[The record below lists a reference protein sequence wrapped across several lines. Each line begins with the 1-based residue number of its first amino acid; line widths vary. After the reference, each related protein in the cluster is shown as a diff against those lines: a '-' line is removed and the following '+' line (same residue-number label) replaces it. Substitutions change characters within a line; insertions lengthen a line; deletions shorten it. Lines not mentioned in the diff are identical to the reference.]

1 LRCSTRFEAALQQEL
16 MTMATSSEYGL
27 GPFAFPRGWFMIGAA
42 NDATRIPAPIRY
54 FGKDLVLYRG
64 ESGTPYVVDA
74 YCPHMGAHLAK
85 NSTSYIVR
93 DGEHVEG
100 ESIRCPFHG
109 WRFGPDG
116 ACNHIPY
123 SDFIPKA
130 ARLQTYPVIERAG
143 IIWMWHDSEGLEPD
157 IELPNFGGHYGE
169 PGWVEWKIDYMGD
182 LNSHGIEI
190 VDNMADFGHFI
201 PIHGATDWQYFANE
215 FKGPHLHQY
224 YSAGHRTL
232 TANPEDFLV
241 LDTWYE
247 GPGFLQSEMA
257 GTFDSFIMIS
267 NTPVEDGVT
276 RSWHALMVKVHDGSR
291 ETTDEDRAIALMYQE
306 ASRLAFAQDVEIW
319 ANKRACINPLA
330 LPADGPYGKV
340 RIWYRQ
346 FYNPR
351 DKAPEIQGRVNGL
364 TVTLDK
370 RPGHKAA

>member
-1 LRCSTRFEAALQQEL
+1 
-16 MTMATSSEYGL
+16 MATTKEYGL
-27 GPFAFPRGWFMIGAA
+27 GEFDFPRGWFMIGPAS
-42 NDATRIPAPIRY
+42 DATRTPAPIRY
-54 FGKDLVLYRG
+54 FGKDLVIYRG

-74 YCPHMGAHLAK
+74 YCPHMGAHLAR

-116 ACNHIPY
+116 TCNHIPY
-123 SDFIPKA
+123 SEFIPKA
-130 ARLQTYPVIERAG
+130 AKLGTYPVIERAG
-143 IIWMWHDSEGLEPD
+143 IIWMWHDPEGLEPD
-157 IELPNFGGHYGE
+157 VELPDFGGHYGE

-182 LNSHGIEI
+182 LNCHGIEI
-190 VDNMADFGHFI
+190 VDNMADFGHFV

-215 FKGPHLHQY
+215 FMNGHLHQY

-232 TANPEDFLV
+232 TANPEDALV

-257 GTFDSFIMIS
+257 GTFDSFIMIA
-267 NTPVEDGVT
+267 NTPIEDGVS
-276 RSWHALMVKVHDGSR
+276 RSWHGLMVKVHDGSR
-291 ETTDEDRAIALMYQE
+291 ETTDADREMALAYQE
-306 ASRLAFAQDVEIW
+306 GSRLAFAQDVEIW

-330 LPADGPYGKV
+330 IPKDGPYAKV
-340 RIWYRQ
+340 RLWYRQ

-351 DKAPEIQGRVNGL
+351 SKAPEIQGRVNGL
-364 TVTLDK
+364 HVTLDK
-370 RPGHKAA
+370 RPGQKVA

>member
-1 LRCSTRFEAALQQEL
+1 
-16 MTMATSSEYGL
+16 MATSREYGL
-27 GPFAFPRGWFMIGAA
+27 GDFDFPRGWFMIGPAS
-42 NDATRIPAPIRY
+42 DATRTPAPIRY

-64 ESGTPYVVDA
+64 ESGTAYVVDA

-109 WRFGPDG
+109 WRFGADG

-130 ARLQTYPVIERAG
+130 AKLQTYPVIERAG
-143 IIWMWHDSEGLEPD
+143 IIWMWHDPEGLEPD
-157 IELPNFGGHYGE
+157 VELANFGGHFGE

-182 LNSHGIEI
+182 LGCHGIEI
-190 VDNMADFGHFI
+190 LDNMADVGHFV

-215 FKGPHLHQY
+215 FMGNTVHQY

-232 TANPEDFLV
+232 TASAEDQLA

-257 GTFDSFIMIS
+257 GAFDSFIMIA
-267 NTPVEDGVT
+267 NTSVEDGVS
-276 RSWHALMVKVHDGSR
+276 RAWHALMVKVHDGSR
-291 ETTDEDRAIALMYQE
+291 EITDEDRANALLYQE
-306 ASRLAFAQDVEIW
+306 GSRLAFAQDVEIW
-319 ANKRACINPLA
+319 ANKRACINPLVI
-330 LPADGPYGKV
+330 PADGPFGKV
-340 RIWYRQ
+340 RTWYRQ

-351 DKAPEIQGRVNGL
+351 AKAPEFQDRVNGL

-370 RPGHKAA
+370 RPGARAA

>member
-1 LRCSTRFEAALQQEL
+1 
-16 MTMATSSEYGL
+16 MATSSDYAL
-27 GPFAFPRGWFMIGAA
+27 GEFTFPRGWFMIGAA
-42 NDATRIPAPIRY
+42 SEATRAPAAIRY

-100 ESIRCPFHG
+100 EAIRCPFHG
-109 WRFGPDG
+109 WRFGSDG

-130 ARLQTYPVIERAG
+130 ARLRTYPVIERAG
-143 IIWMWHDSEGLEPD
+143 ILWMWHDEEGLEPD
-157 IELPNFGGHYGE
+157 VELANFGGHYGE

-182 LNSHGIEI
+182 LNTHGIEI
-190 VDNMADFGHFI
+190 IDNMADFGHFI
-201 PIHGATDWQYFANE
+201 PIHGAKDWQYFANE
-215 FKGPHLHQY
+215 FMGAALHQY

-232 TANPEDFLV
+232 TAAEGDQLV

-257 GTFDSFIMIS
+257 GAFDSFIMIS

-291 ETTDEDRAIALMYQE
+291 ETTDEDRALALAYQE
-306 ASRLAFAQDVEIW
+306 GSRLAFAQDVEIW

-330 LPADGPYGKV
+330 IPNDGPYGKV
-340 RIWYRQ
+340 RTWYRQ

-351 DKAPEIQGRVNGL
+351 DKAPGIQSRVNGL

-370 RPGHKAA
+370 RPGSRAA

>member
-1 LRCSTRFEAALQQEL
+1 
-16 MTMATSSEYGL
+16 MATSKEYGL
-27 GPFAFPRGWFMIGAA
+27 GEFDFPRGWFMIGTAA
-42 NDATRIPAPIRY
+42 DATRIPAPIRY
-54 FGKDLVLYRG
+54 FGKDLVVYRG
-64 ESGTPYVVDA
+64 ESGAPYVVDA

-109 WRFGPDG
+109 WRFGTDG

-130 ARLQTYPVIERAG
+130 AKLRTYPVVERAG
-143 IIWMWHDSEGLEPD
+143 ILWMWHDPEGLEPD
-157 IELPNFGGHYGE
+157 VELANFGGHHGE

-190 VDNMADFGHFI
+190 VDNMADFGHFV

-257 GTFDSFIMIS
+257 GAFDSFIMIA
-267 NTPVEDGVT
+267 NTPVEDGVS
-276 RSWHALMVKVHDGSR
+276 RCWHALMVKVHDGSR
-291 ETTDEDRAIALMYQE
+291 ETTDEDRANALAYQE
-306 ASRLAFAQDVEIW
+306 GSRLAFAQDVEIW
-319 ANKRACINPLA
+319 ANKRACLNPLA
-330 LPADGPYGKV
+330 VPNDGPYGKV
-340 RIWYRQ
+340 RLWYRQ

-351 DKAPEIQGRVNGL
+351 DKAPEIQGRVNGVH
-364 TVTLDK
+364 VTLDK
-370 RPGHKAA
+370 RPGQKVA